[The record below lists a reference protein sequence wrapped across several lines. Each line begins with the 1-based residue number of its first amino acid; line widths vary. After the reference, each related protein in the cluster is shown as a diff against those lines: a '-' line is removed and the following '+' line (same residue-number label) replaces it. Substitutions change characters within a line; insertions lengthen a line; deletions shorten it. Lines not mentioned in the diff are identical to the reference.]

1 MRKFASTWPAEHGIR
16 QDDIEIRGR
25 WKGGKNGRT
34 VNKYINVEQLPT
46 DGKVAAC
53 LCIGGP
59 VKYKPKSGSGLTYE
73 FLKTKACP
81 GIFQHFAG
89 DENNKIG
96 CVLAMPLIWAAHTPG
111 LEHLMSDE
119 VRLRIKNAYDQI
131 RGDHAADWNPICKV
145 PLVVTTV
152 ENRLVIDEM
161 LIMGQTQDGQA
172 VRYEDLNED
181 DIGDGPGEDD
191 EDDEN
196 DENVPPAHPPA
207 PPQCQVPQF
216 QANGHAYVQ
225 QNQQSLQ
232 AMHNTLH
239 HIRQHLT
246 EAEIRAVER
255 DAALRNWAG
264 ERFRVQ
270 AENINRLR
278 ASAPFAAPPPANPPA
293 NPPPVGGGI
302 PAGQAGNPNPDGPVP
317 LRPATLSDAP
327 STIHDLW
334 AEYQFGIGGRKPAKL
349 FTGPER
355 GRVKSQYSRRKKVWK
370 IIVDLVNAGFDH
382 DVACDKIYQAC
393 GYNKSVTQII
403 AAIYKEKGNRHPNL
417 VV

>member
-1 MRKFASTWPAEHGIR
+1 MFGEGGDDDEPLRANDRYRRTLEKVWKDPEFKATLALTRGSVGSHSVRKFASTWPAEHGIR

-59 VKYKPKSGSGLTYE
+59 VKYKPKSGSGLTCE

-119 VRLRIKNAYDQI
+119 VRLRIKNACDQI

-161 LIMGQTQDGQA
+161 LIMGQPDSGWA
-172 VRYEDLNED
+172 
-181 DIGDGPGEDD
+181 
-191 EDDEN
+191 
-196 DENVPPAHPPA
+196 
-207 PPQCQVPQF
+207 
-216 QANGHAYVQ
+216 
-225 QNQQSLQ
+225 S
-232 AMHNTLH
+232 
-239 HIRQHLT
+239 RQ
-246 EAEIRAVER
+246 I
-255 DAALRNWAG
+255 
-264 ERFRVQ
+264 
-270 AENINRLR
+270 
-278 ASAPFAAPPPANPPA
+278 
-293 NPPPVGGGI
+293 
-302 PAGQAGNPNPDGPVP
+302 
-317 LRPATLSDAP
+317 
-327 STIHDLW
+327 
-334 AEYQFGIGGRKPAKL
+334 
-349 FTGPER
+349 
-355 GRVKSQYSRRKKVWK
+355 
-370 IIVDLVNAGFDH
+370 
-382 DVACDKIYQAC
+382 
-393 GYNKSVTQII
+393 
-403 AAIYKEKGNRHPNL
+403 
-417 VV
+417 